1 MTESAIEIY
10 ALRDELVAAFP
21 GIQVRVWDFKSQIS
35 KQYSVCAE
43 YMKYSLGLTWQADGR
58 YNVGYIKVSELTLD
72 GADAPLHMFE
82 HYQDAKQFLF
92 AKLRELRGN

>member
-1 MTESAIEIY
+1 
-10 ALRDELVAAFP
+10 
-21 GIQVRVWDFKSQIS
+21 
-35 KQYSVCAE
+35 
-43 YMKYSLGLTWQADGR
+43 MKYSLGLTWQADGR